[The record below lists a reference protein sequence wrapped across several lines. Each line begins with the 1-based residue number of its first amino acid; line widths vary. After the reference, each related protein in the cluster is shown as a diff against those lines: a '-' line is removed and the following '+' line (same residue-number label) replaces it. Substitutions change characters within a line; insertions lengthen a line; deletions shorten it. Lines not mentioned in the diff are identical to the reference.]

1 MNITVLVGRLTGDP
15 EARRS
20 QDGQHLVVRYNL
32 AVDRRFKREGEP
44 DADFIPCV
52 AFGKSAEF
60 AEKYFKKGM
69 RVSVQGHI
77 QTGSYTNREGRKV
90 YTTDIIVD
98 QHEFAQS
105 KSEGSSEGNKSAP
118 RPEPAQYGAP
128 DADGFMHI
136 PDGIEEEL
144 PFN

>member
-1 MNITVLVGRLTGDP
+1 MNIAVLVGRLTADP
-15 EARRS
+15 ETRRS
-20 QDGQHLVVRYNL
+20 TDGKGVTRYTL
-32 AVDRRFKREGEP
+32 AVDRRFKREGEAS
-44 DADFIPCV
+44 ADFIPCV
-52 AFGKSAEF
+52 AFGQAADF
-60 AEKYFKKGM
+60 AEKYFRKGM

-90 YTTDIIVD
+90 YTTDVIVD

-105 KSEGSSEGNKSAP
+105 KAENGTEATA
-118 RPEPAQYGAP
+118 RPQERQEPQYGAA
-128 DADGFMHI
+128 DEDGFMHV